1 MPMAADAELQSARQ
15 VKFRLGINPS
25 LRSSW
30 LISAAVAAVGVAVV
44 VAAEL
49 VLAAEE
55 LGFGASPRL
64 RTVAFRWE

>member
-1 MPMAADAELQSARQ
+1 MPIAADAELQSARQ

-30 LISAAVAAVGVAVV
+30 LISAAVAAVVV
-44 VAAEL
+44 VAVAEL
-49 VLAAEE
+49 ALAAEE
-55 LGFGASPRL
+55 LGFAESPRL